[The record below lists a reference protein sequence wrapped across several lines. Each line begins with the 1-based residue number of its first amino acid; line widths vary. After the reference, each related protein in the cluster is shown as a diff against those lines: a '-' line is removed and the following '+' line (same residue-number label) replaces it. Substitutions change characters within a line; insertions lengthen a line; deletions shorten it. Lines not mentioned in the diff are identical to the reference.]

1 MDADTLSMGT
11 NVPANVNMLSILFK
25 LTLLVFFYWNITS
38 RSLTSLSNI
47 SIAVLNDF
55 SVKKSA

>member
-11 NVPANVNMLSILFK
+11 SVPANVNMLSILFK
-25 LTLLVFFYWNITS
+25 MTLPVFYWNITS

>member
-11 NVPANVNMLSILFK
+11 SVPTNVNMLSILFK
-25 LTLLVFFYWNITS
+25 MTLPVFYWNITS

>member
-1 MDADTLSMGT
+1 MDADTLFMGT
-11 NVPANVNMLSILFK
+11 SVPANVNMLSILFK
-25 LTLLVFFYWNITS
+25 LTLLVFYWNITS

>member
-11 NVPANVNMLSILFK
+11 NVPTNVNMLSILFK
-25 LTLLVFFYWNITS
+25 MTLPVFYWNITS